1 MSMSIKQRLA
11 LLRRRKNYL
20 EELIEKS
27 TAHSYDKGEAAALR
41 WALAELEQIVDRPE
55 HVTEYGFGFRS
66 FVSDRIVVL
75 GFGYASAE
83 AAKQN
88 SDTFN
93 PDLILVRTTSAWE
106 VVTDA

>member
-20 EELIEKS
+20 EELIEKG

-41 WALAELEQIVDRPE
+41 WALAELEQIVDGPE

-66 FVSDRIVVL
+66 IVAGQLVVL
-75 GFGYASAE
+75 GFGYASVE
-83 AAKQN
+83 AAKRN
-88 SDTFN
+88 SSTFN
-93 PDLILVRTTSAWE
+93 PDLILVRTTTPWE